1 VQTPTLESH
10 EGEPRLRSKRGASK
24 KNRAPHQTGPEGLS
38 GSEKRYL
45 FFFLAGFFT
54 FLAAFFLGAAFFAFL
69 AGAFLAAAF
78 LGLGAAF
85 FAAGLGAGAFF
96 AGAGASSGSSSPII
110 SSSSSVSTKPSPS
123 SPSSSSSSGDSSVS
137 SSKLSFSKSI
147 PSSPGGILPDVSGL
161 PLPPYAA
168 RAAKPLTR
176 SYRIQQAMSRILRR
190 TRPVGAGLICHGSHN
205 SVQGDF
211 CAPPSD
217 AAVLMPVLFFFE
229 ETRLRAGRASG
240 APPMV
245 YTRRTMP

>member
-1 VQTPTLESH
+1 MRAFKS
-10 EGEPRLRSKRGASK
+10 
-24 KNRAPHQTGPEGLS
+24 NRAPHQTEPEVDS
-38 GSEKRYL
+38 GSEIAYL
-45 FFFLAGFFT
+45 FFFFAGFLPF
-54 FLAAFFLGAAFFAFL
+54 FAAFFLGAAFLAFFAFF
-69 AGAFLAAAF
+69 AGAFFEAAF
-78 LGLGAAF
+78 LGLADAF
-85 FAAGLGAGAFF
+85 FAAGLGAATFF

-110 SSSSSVSTKPSPS
+110 SSSSSVSTKPSPPS

-147 PSSPGGILPDVSGL
+147 PSSPGGILPDVSG
-161 PLPPYAA
+161 PPQPPYAA
-168 RAAKPLTR
+168 RAPKPLTR

-229 ETRLRAGRASG
+229 ETR
-240 APPMV
+240 
-245 YTRRTMP
+245 